1 MFDVC
6 AMSHKVA
13 GDGGEVGGWSDD
25 GHDGLE
31 LETNLCEDFTITTK
45 ALSVP
50 SPG

>member
-25 GHDGLE
+25 GHDGPTLE
-31 LETNLCEDFTITTK
+31 IQTNLHEVVYFTEK
-45 ALSVP
+45 ATN
-50 SPG
+50 